1 MILRKP
7 KFWNKKKSSLSTLL
21 IPFAFL
27 VKIIIHFKKICSF
40 PKKFNI
46 PVICVG
52 NIYIGGTGK
61 TPSTLFIAK
70 KLLQR
75 GKKPAIIK
83 KFYKEHFDE
92 HELIKEYFPDLILD
106 KNRSEGVRRAENNY
120 DAAILDDGFQDYKI
134 KKDLNILCFNNEQL
148 LGNELVIPAGPL
160 RESLNGVKNAD
171 IIIING
177 KQTREFEDKIL
188 KINSKLN
195 IFYSSYIPE
204 NIENFKNK
212 KLIAIAGI
220 GNPENFFKLLT
231 QYGLI
236 IEKKLVYPD
245 HYNFSKSEVLDLVD
259 EANKKNHQII
269 TTEKDYFRIKKFKI
283 DNINYVKLKYKICD
297 EENFLN
303 KIMSIY
309 D

>member
-1 MILRKP
+1 M
-7 KFWNKKKSSLSTLL
+7 
-21 IPFAFL
+21 
-27 VKIIIHFKKICSF
+27 
-40 PKKFNI
+40 
-46 PVICVG
+46 
-52 NIYIGGTGK
+52 
-61 TPSTLFIAK
+61 
-70 KLLQR
+70 
-75 GKKPAIIK
+75 
-83 KFYKEHFDE
+83 
-92 HELIKEYFPDLILD
+92 
-106 KNRSEGVRRAENNY
+106 
-120 DAAILDDGFQDYKI
+120 
-134 KKDLNILCFNNEQL
+134 CFNNEQL

-177 KQTREFEDKIL
+177 KQTKEFEDKIL
-188 KINSKLN
+188 KINRKLN

-204 NIENFKNK
+204 NIENLKNK
-212 KLIAIAGI
+212 KLVAIAGI

-245 HYNFSKSEVLDLVD
+245 HYNFSKSEILDLVD